1 MGWPSPQ
8 GVLMS
13 CYVRPWCINRNRNRC
28 PCDNCEAL
36 EPETMHDYERFEL
49 PTFRE
54 WCKLSV
60 GERGAVLWLA
70 LYYMQQ
76 KGMTP

>member
-1 MGWPSPQ
+1 MTN
-8 GVLMS
+8 
-13 CYVRPWCINRNRNRC
+13 CYVRPWCISRHKDCC

-36 EPETMHDYERFEL
+36 EPETLPNWEAFEL
-49 PTFRE
+49 PLFRE
-54 WCKLSV
+54 WCELSA

-76 KGMTP
+76 KGTTP